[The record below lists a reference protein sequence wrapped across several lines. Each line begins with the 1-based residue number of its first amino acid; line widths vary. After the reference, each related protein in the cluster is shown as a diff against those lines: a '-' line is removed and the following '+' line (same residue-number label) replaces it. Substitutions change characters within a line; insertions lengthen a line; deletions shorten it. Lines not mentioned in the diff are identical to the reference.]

1 MFASIVFMEP
11 CVFIRK
17 YGVYMTH
24 IVSFYVPYIGTKLA
38 PNASVSAILGRE
50 LVSQIIL
57 SGVRVH
63 NCRYLK

>member
-38 PNASVSAILGRE
+38 PNVQCVQL
-50 LVSQIIL
+50 
-57 SGVRVH
+57 
-63 NCRYLK
+63 